1 MRYFLIENNYT
12 IANVA
17 LKELG
22 LLERHIDILNVVKEK
37 GPIGIIRL
45 SQIIE
50 QPEHM
55 IRYSLKSLEKNG
67 IIEPSPNGAMVTEN
81 INELLKNIDLKLDYM
96 DEIVNKLKN
105 KIKL

>member
-1 MRYFLIENNYT
+1 MIENNYT

-17 LKELG
+17 LKELD

-45 SQIIE
+45 SQITE

-67 IIEPSPNGAMVTEN
+67 IIEPSPNGAMITDDV
-81 INELLKNIDLKLDYM
+81 NELLKNIDLKLNYM
-96 DEIVNKLKN
+96 DKIVSKLKN
-105 KIKL
+105 KIKI

>member
-1 MRYFLIENNYT
+1 MGYFLIENNYT

-17 LKELG
+17 LKELD

-45 SQIIE
+45 SQITE

-67 IIEPSPNGAMVTEN
+67 IIEPSHSGAMVTEN
-81 INELLKNIDLKLDYM
+81 INELLKNIDLKLNYM
-96 DEIVNKLKN
+96 DEIVNRLKN
-105 KIKL
+105 KIKI